1 MVPVAARRESGVGR
15 GVVLGVVFIPEIG
28 DERVPAMVVR
38 GVSV

>member
-1 MVPVAARRESGVGR
+1 MKAECVVP
-15 GVVLGVVFIPEIG
+15 GVVFIPEIG